1 MIAGTKSSQQ
11 IDKVTFELQGMPKV
25 IQMFKQIEKWKDSKA
40 ADAAWVRLWKKTM
53 MPLQDAAKRNAPL
66 LGDSG
71 TESTSSKFQ
80 IPYPPNKKLYIKRG
94 TLKNSI
100 EWFRTAA
107 SRDYNG
113 GYIGPIVKGKF
124 SKNKGGY
131 YGAWI
136 EYGDQVEHF
145 GKYTSE
151 GKTFMKD
158 AFKAKGSSVIR
169 SIYPLAEKMYKRAA
183 RKFAKQNA

>member
-1 MIAGTKSSQQ
+1 MIAGARSSQQ
-11 IDKVTFELQGMPKV
+11 TDKVTFELQGMPKV
-25 IQMFKQIEKWKDSKA
+25 IQMFKQIERWKDSKA

-53 MPLQDAAKRNAPL
+53 KPLQDAAIRNAP
-66 LGDSG
+66 
-71 TESTSSKFQ
+71 ESDKD
-80 IPYPPNKKLYIKRG
+80 IPYPPNKSLKIKRG
-94 TLKNSI
+94 TLKDSI
-100 EWFRTAA
+100 QWFRTPA

-113 GYIGPIVKGKF
+113 GYIGPRVKGKYG
-124 SKNKGGY
+124 KNKGGY

-183 RKFAKQNA
+183 RKFAKQ